1 MGLCGKKGT
10 REMLAQ
16 PGVVL
21 HKQGD
26 EVMEGRFRQMEDTF
40 KKEAAKILQERA
52 NLKLQ
57 QQDLVCQSFLY

>member
-1 MGLCGKKGT
+1 MP
-10 REMLAQ
+10 AQ

-57 QQDLVCQSFLY
+57 QQDLVCQSFLH